1 MYELSAFAFTP
12 AAIISDANVCRHS
25 CRLTGSS
32 AFGFALFQAVSA
44 TPPVPS
50 GTMPPKRVLCPIGLN
65 ALG

>member
-12 AAIISDANVCRHS
+12 AAIISEANVCRHS

-44 TPPVPS
+44 TPPVPLKDDA
-50 GTMPPKRVLCPIGLN
+50 P
-65 ALG
+65 